1 MLIGFVKMDTSEE
14 LFNHLEGLLK
24 EKREFFSGMRT
35 MRQLGQI
42 IEIADKENTY
52 EKKAE
57 KFLSLIRTEKNGN

>member
-1 MLIGFVKMDTSEE
+1 MDTSEE